1 MWVSVRTEIHLK
13 CLNPKFRIIIKI
25 IKPSL
30 VMFVGCLR
38 TELLFFSNGNYNRE
52 NQVISPLFI
61 QIILQG
67 N

>member
-1 MWVSVRTEIHLK
+1 
-13 CLNPKFRIIIKI
+13 
-25 IKPSL
+25 
-30 VMFVGCLR
+30 MFVGCWR
-38 TELLFFSNGNYNRE
+38 TELLFFSNGNYTRE

>member
-1 MWVSVRTEIHLK
+1 
-13 CLNPKFRIIIKI
+13 
-25 IKPSL
+25 
-30 VMFVGCLR
+30 MFVGCLR